1 MDLKKLY
8 DQTKDLSVLLA
19 EDHQPTRLGLEEILI
34 DLFKEVITFPD
45 GKEAY
50 QSYIDRIE
58 TNTYDLVIT
67 DIQMPNMDGVT
78 LTKKIKELSPE
89 QQIIVLSAYTDK
101 EYLLELI
108 NTGISHFVT
117 KPFEYDEFLQTLN
130 YVSHKVKTHKE
141 STTISVDQN
150 ILHLGNTLLW
160 DKEKQLLKHEGK
172 VIPLS
177 RNELFLMDML
187 AENGEKIT
195 TTQSLIER
203 FYIAGVDISAGGI
216 RNLVLR
222 IRKKLPE
229 DIIGTVYGMG
239 YKLLLA

>member
-8 DQTKDLSVLLA
+8 DQTKELSVLLA

-34 DLFKEVITFPD
+34 DLFKEVTTFPN
-45 GKEAY
+45 GEEAY
-50 QSYIDRIE
+50 QSYINHFD

-78 LTKKIKELSPE
+78 LTKKIKELHPE

-117 KPFEYDEFLQTLN
+117 KPFDYDEFLQTLQ
-130 YVSHKVKTHKE
+130 YVSHKINTHKVSQTDIDE
-141 STTISVDQN
+141 N
-150 ILHLGNTLLW
+150 ILYLGNTLLW

-177 RNELFLMDML
+177 RNELFLMDIL
-187 AENGEKIT
+187 AQNGEQIT

-203 FYIAGVDISAGGI
+203 FYISEVDISAGGI